1 MKKRLIIIMIISI
14 AFCLLTGFLGG
25 ILTRMDNFVWY
36 NSLKKGTLNPPNYI
50 FPIAWTTLY
59 VLMGISISII
69 INSFIQAKK
78 DNDITIRSLSFKSI
92 IYFIVIIIMNLLWT
106 LLFFVLKIPFISLIE
121 IIILDI
127 TIFITVKQFY
137 KVSKIS
143 SFLMV
148 PLLIWSLFATYLTL
162 SVVLLN

>member
-69 INSFIQAKK
+69 LIVLFNQKK
-78 DNDITIRSLSFKSI
+78 T
-92 IYFIVIIIMNLLWT
+92 M
-106 LLFFVLKIPFISLIE
+106 
-121 IIILDI
+121 IL
-127 TIFITVKQFY
+127 Q
-137 KVSKIS
+137 
-143 SFLMV
+143 
-148 PLLIWSLFATYLTL
+148 
-162 SVVLLN
+162 